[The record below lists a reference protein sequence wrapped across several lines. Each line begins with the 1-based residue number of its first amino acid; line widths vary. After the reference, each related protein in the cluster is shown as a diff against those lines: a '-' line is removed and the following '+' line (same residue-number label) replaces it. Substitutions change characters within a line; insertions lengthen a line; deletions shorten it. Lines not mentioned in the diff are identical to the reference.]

1 MESNIKL
8 ILLFAIFIAIIF
20 YTKIENFARKVSSIT
35 KKANLNR
42 PIVGKATITNKDL
55 KPIVKQNAKK
65 GKGNEPAKRAVLKN
79 KNKNKN
85 KNKTR
90 EKFSEISDY
99 SEISNYSEVSNYS
112 EE

>member
-42 PIVGKATITNKDL
+42 PIVGKATITNKDS

-65 GKGNEPAKRAVLKN
+65 KNKGNEPTKRAVLK
-79 KNKNKN
+79 KKK

>member
-35 KKANLNR
+35 KKPNHNR

-65 GKGNEPAKRAVLKN
+65 GNKPAKRAVP

>member
-42 PIVGKATITNKDL
+42 PIVGKATITNKDS

-65 GKGNEPAKRAVLKN
+65 KNKGNEPAKRAVLK
-79 KNKNKN
+79 KK

>member
-8 ILLFAIFIAIIF
+8 ILLFAIFIAII
-20 YTKIENFARKVSSIT
+20 YNTKIENFARKSSSIT
-35 KKANLNR
+35 KKPTLNK

-65 GKGNEPAKRAVLKN
+65 KDKGKRAVLK
-79 KNKNKN
+79 KKKST
-85 KNKTR
+85 KTR